1 MRVSWNNRAAGIA
14 SGYLSAYCDNLV
26 TVILL
31 GMAMRIFNI
40 LMISSAL
47 VVLGTEALAGDLV
60 INPFPVAPK
69 AESQPSQPAQS
80 INSPMQK
87 SVSNLEKGAPLSVS
101 ASELMELDPDIV
113 TEPLGRAVSEP
124 QPEDLLPP
132 LEVQDAVSAPQALE
146 PNAAPQS
153 LGEASFA
160 PAPELSSQA
169 PPDVQMP
176 ERGALVQKR
185 PGLVY
190 IRNGQI
196 LKDLDVPSSAQVGE
210 VIWSSA
216 PATQAAPS
224 VSPAWQAQAGEEVRS
239 VLARWSAQAG
249 VDFVWDSPENF
260 VALSPVLGGD
270 SYESSVQAL
279 LDQYMNSATRPVAQL
294 YKNPQTSAPVLVV
307 RLSDKI

>member
-1 MRVSWNNRAAGIA
+1 MRVSRNNRAAGIA
-14 SGYLSAYCDNLV
+14 SGYLSAYCGNLV

-31 GMAMRIFNI
+31 GMSMRIFNI

-47 VVLGTEALAGDLV
+47 AVLGTEALAGDLV

-80 INSPMQK
+80 INSPVQK
-87 SVSNLEKGAPLSVS
+87 SGPNSEKGAPLSVS
-101 ASELMELDPDIV
+101 ASELMELDPDLV

-124 QPEDLLPP
+124 QSEELLPP
-132 LEVQDAVSAPQALE
+132 LEVQEVVSAPQALE

-153 LGEASFA
+153 LGGASSA
-160 PAPELSSQA
+160 PTPELSSQA
-169 PPDVQMP
+169 PPDVEMP
-176 ERGALVQKR
+176 ERRALVQKR

-190 IRNGQI
+190 IRDGQI
-196 LKDLDVPSSAQVGE
+196 LNDLDAPSSAQAE
-210 VIWSSA
+210 EIMWSSA
-216 PATQAAPS
+216 PATQAATS
-224 VSPAWQAQAGEEVRS
+224 VSPAWDAQVGEDLRS
-239 VLARWSAQAG
+239 VLVRWSAQAG

-260 VALSPVLGGD
+260 VTLSPVLGGD